1 MSVASSGEKL
11 YFNGIEKIRF
21 LYLSIR
27 AAQALSS
34 PRRQPRTRR
43 LSDHPRVSLWRTGS
57 GLGSF
62 RLAVA
67 ILMDIDS
74 LDVRTLNLQA
84 AEQPQQILPCRQ
96 IEIRQH
102 SRPTS
107 TIWAAGPVTAQS
119 PGGRSAQGN
128 HHCDDFSSTPYIIK
142 YSAFCMTQYR
152 IYRRHS
158 RGWTNRFSLARSQTR
173 PKISFREHNETLQRV
188 PTTGI
193 GLSSNSSVG
202 TREWSGGANQ

>member
-34 PRRQPRTRR
+34 PRRQPCTRR
-43 LSDHPRVSLWRTGS
+43 LSDHPRGSLWRTGS

-74 LDVRTLNLQA
+74 LDVRTPNLQA
-84 AEQPQQILPCRQ
+84 AEQPQRIRPCR
-96 IEIRQH
+96 R
-102 SRPTS
+102 SRF
-107 TIWAAGPVTAQS
+107 AKALVQN
-119 PGGRSAQGN
+119 QQ
-128 HHCDDFSSTPYIIK
+128 F
-142 YSAFCMTQYR
+142 
-152 IYRRHS
+152 
-158 RGWTNRFSLARSQTR
+158 
-173 PKISFREHNETLQRV
+173 
-188 PTTGI
+188 
-193 GLSSNSSVG
+193 GL
-202 TREWSGGANQ
+202 R